1 MQTRNECERHP
12 TQTRTDELKLRALK
26 NFALTCKYK
35 EWVSLELLT
44 HFLSQNKLDSG
55 CRAFMNHLLSKYK
68 IDYLDWCFRTG
79 WVKDRIAQA
88 TLDSKSRIHK
98 GQMYFDFG
106 HEVAFEVKELQK
118 QGVLMLSS
126 FPYQNLKLAKALQFR
141 N

>member
-12 TQTRTDELKLRALK
+12 TQ
-26 NFALTCKYK
+26 ALTCKYK